1 MQPRNENM
9 YGCDKLQYTML
20 TAGGS
25 GTGGGS
31 TGSAMELLHVQHV
44 QHMRDNQDDD
54 SVAAATCMPITMQT
68 PCAS

>member
-1 MQPRNENM
+1 
-9 YGCDKLQYTML
+9 ML

-25 GTGGGS
+25 GTGGDP
-31 TGSAMELLHVQHV
+31 TGSVIKLLHVQHV
-44 QHMRDNQDDD
+44 QHMRANQHAA